1 MPRLVRPAT
10 SLACLLALT
19 CGASFAQKGQLISD
33 AGDVKVVTLAEGL
46 DHPWGV
52 DVLPSGDLL
61 VTERAGALRVLRL
74 GDTTLSA
81 PVAGAP
87 AVFAEG
93 QGGMLDVALDP
104 DFASNRYVYLS
115 YAVAKPGGQATTAL
129 GRGTWT
135 GERLEGFRQLFEMS
149 PALEGDKHFG
159 ARIVFAPD
167 GTLFLTLAE
176 RFRFEPAQDLTS
188 HLGTV
193 VRLNRDGSVP
203 ADNPFVGRGDS
214 VRPEIYSYGHR
225 NIEAAA
231 FDPSTGELWVTEMGP
246 MGGDELNHVRAG
258 ANYGW
263 PLVSWGQDYDGTDRP
278 DPPTR
283 PEFADAALWWTPTI
297 SPSGMIF
304 YTGEAFPAYRGSIL
318 IGGLTASGLVRV
330 TLDGESAEEVERLPL
345 AARTRDVAQAPD
357 GTLYVLTDADDGKVL
372 HLRPYLPSDG

>member
-203 ADNPFVGRGDS
+203 ADNPFVGRGDAL
-214 VRPEIYSYGHR
+214 PEIYSYGHR
-225 NIEAAA
+225 NIQAAA
-231 FDPSTGELWVTEMGP
+231 IHPATGELWAAEMGP
-246 MGGDELNHVRAG
+246 MGGDELNRVLPGR
-258 ANYGW
+258 NYGW
-263 PLVSWGQDYDGTDRP
+263 PLVSWGQDYDGSDRP
-278 DPPTR
+278 DPTTR
-283 PEFADAALWWTPTI
+283 PEFADAAMWWTPTI
-297 SPSGMIF
+297 SPSGMLF
-304 YTGEAFPAYRGSIL
+304 YTGDAFPAYRGTAL
-318 IGGLTASGLVRV
+318 IGGLTASGIVRV
-330 TLDGESAEEVERLPL
+330 AVDGASAEEVERWPL
-345 AARTRDVAQAPD
+345 VARIRDVEQAPD
-357 GTLYVLTDADDGKVL
+357 GTLYVLTDADEGKVL
-372 HLRPYLPSDG
+372 HLRGYR